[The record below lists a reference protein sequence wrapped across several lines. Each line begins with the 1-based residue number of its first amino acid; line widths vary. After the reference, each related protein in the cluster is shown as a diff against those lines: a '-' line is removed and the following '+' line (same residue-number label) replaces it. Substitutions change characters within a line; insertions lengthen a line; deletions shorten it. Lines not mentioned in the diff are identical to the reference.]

1 MNQSEEHLKQLTE
14 IRTMMER
21 SSRFI
26 SLSGLSGIFAG
37 LFALIGAA
45 AAIVC
50 LNIRFPYGEF
60 LINDSNSLSRKE
72 VMYFFFADASTVL
85 LASFVVSIWLTF
97 NRARQAGLPVFNSA
111 ARRLFINMFVPLVSG
126 GIFCLIAYFK
136 YGYVGFIAPL
146 MLLIYGLSLLNASKY
161 TLDDVRY
168 LAYAE
173 IVLGLLAFYYIGYG
187 LIFWSIGFGIMHII
201 YGVWMWNKYER
212 KAPSI
217 D

>member
-1 MNQSEEHLKQLTE
+1 MNQSEEHLKQLAE
-14 IRTMMER
+14 IRSMMER

-26 SLSGLSGIFAG
+26 SLSGLSGIFVG
-37 LFALIGAA
+37 IFALIGVA

-50 LNIRFPYGEF
+50 LRIRFPYGEF
-60 LINDSNSLSRKE
+60 LINNSNTLSRRE
-72 VMYFFFADASTVL
+72 VMYFFFADASMVL
-85 LASFVVSIWLTF
+85 LASFVVSTWLTI
-97 NRARQAGLPVFNSA
+97 NRAKQAGQPVFNSA
-111 ARRLFINMFVPLVSG
+111 ARRLFINMFIPLVSG

-146 MLLIYGLSLLNASKY
+146 MLLIYGLALLNASKY

-173 IVLGLLAFYYIGYG
+173 IILGLLAFYFIGYG
-187 LIFWSIGFGIMHII
+187 LIFWSIGFGVMHIL

-212 KAPSI
+212 KTTTV